1 MFRRGQHVG
10 KHMWRETGI
19 LEGQAQSNM
28 AGESDVSYGMVGD
41 EVSESAKRE
50 QALNAILDL
59 DIYPL

>member
-1 MFRRGQHVG
+1 
-10 KHMWRETGI
+10 MWRETGI

>member
-1 MFRRGQHVG
+1 MG

-19 LEGQAQSNM
+19 LESQAQSNM

-41 EVSESAKRE
+41 EVPESAKRE